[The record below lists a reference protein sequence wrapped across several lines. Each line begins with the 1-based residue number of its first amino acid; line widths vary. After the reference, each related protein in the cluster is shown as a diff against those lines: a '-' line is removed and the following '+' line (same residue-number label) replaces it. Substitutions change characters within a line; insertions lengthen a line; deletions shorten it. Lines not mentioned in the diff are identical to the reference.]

1 MLEIQHF
8 PRQACLSRACLSRA
22 CLSRACLSMDYEIP
36 QSGIME
42 GRVENGAKICAEKRE
57 K

>member
-8 PRQACLSRACLSRA
+8 PRQA

-57 K
+57 NEHNI